1 MFFYGGFF
9 FFWLFV
15 GNMLIVCDLCD
26 NSFCVD
32 ICIYLFI
39 LERKSLYVYLYIIN
53 DICNKLI
60 VIDFFIRV

>member
-1 MFFYGGFF
+1 MEVFY
-9 FFWLFV
+9 FWLFV

-39 LERKSLYVYLYIIN
+39 LKRKSLYVYLYIIN

-60 VIDFFIRV
+60 VIDFFICV